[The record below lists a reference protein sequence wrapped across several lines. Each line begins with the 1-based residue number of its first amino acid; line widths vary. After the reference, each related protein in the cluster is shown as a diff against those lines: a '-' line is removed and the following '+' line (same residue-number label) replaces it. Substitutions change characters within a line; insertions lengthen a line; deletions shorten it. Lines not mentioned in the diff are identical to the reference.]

1 MLDALAIGTSTT
13 TGMTKMP
20 KKAHDWATAL
30 KTAKEFEEVFVAD
43 AMKNMVQGISV
54 DPLNPESNSGM
65 ETWRE
70 LLVDQY
76 AKGMVSRG
84 GIGLAEPM
92 ARELLNLQ
100 ETDPV

>member
-1 MLDALAIGTSTT
+1 MLELPAVDMSAMRAPLKA
-13 TGMTKMP
+13 P
-20 KKAHDWATAL
+20 KKTSDWDVAL

-43 AMKNMVQGISV
+43 AFKNMVQGISV
-54 DPLNPESNSGM
+54 DPLNTGSDSGM

-76 AKGMVSRG
+76 AKGLVSRG
-84 GIGLAEPM
+84 GLGLAEPM

-100 ETDPV
+100 ETASE